1 MNRAVVIVAIALT
14 ALAANDAYARKSGPS
29 WDAGRIS
36 AGPHFTH
43 LTLSDDMTET
53 ELEMGGMGG
62 AMRFRASRRWAVEVA
77 FDILAAGQEAQGQ
90 PGEVSRIT
98 MPFTASGMFYF
109 RPEKSFQPY
118 LLAGLG
124 VAAHSIRYEAL
135 GERLDFSTPIAQLG
149 VGFEYRFD
157 VVRLDVSLRSLGMY
171 QEEDEIDRSAMAEGT
186 FEKQS
191 VRYVPN
197 DNSRNLHGALL
208 NVGLFWGF

>member
-1 MNRAVVIVAIALT
+1 MNRVVIVALALT
-14 ALAANDAYARKSGPS
+14 ALAATDAHARKSGPS

-43 LTLSDDMTET
+43 LTLSEEGARG

-77 FDILAAGQEAQGQ
+77 FDILAAGQEANGQ

-98 MPFTASGMFYF
+98 MPFTGSGMFYF
-109 RPEKSFQPY
+109 RPESSFQPY

-124 VAAHSIRYEAL
+124 VAAHSIRYDAL
-135 GERLDFSTPIAQLG
+135 GERLDFSTPIVQLG
-149 VGFEYRFD
+149 LGFEYRFD

-171 QEEDEIDRSAMAEGT
+171 QEEDDIDRSQMAEGT
-186 FEKQS
+186 YDKQPVS
-191 VRYVPN
+191 YRPN
-197 DNSRNLHGALL
+197 DNSRDLHGALL
-208 NVGLFWGF
+208 NIGIFWGF